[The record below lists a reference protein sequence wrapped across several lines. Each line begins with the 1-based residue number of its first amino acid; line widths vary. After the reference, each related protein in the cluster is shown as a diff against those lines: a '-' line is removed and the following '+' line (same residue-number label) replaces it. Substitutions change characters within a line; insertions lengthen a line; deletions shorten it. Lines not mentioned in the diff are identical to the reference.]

1 MHMCTHMHVHMQVYA
16 QTHAFSGF
24 RYMTSKPNH
33 TSAFFFSV
41 PSCPRQE
48 VLLAFHATEL
58 CLKFALPKKPGYTF
72 CLHRH
77 VLLTVFWS
85 GLFLVVK
92 LRHVALSPADRPH
105 RDLPLV
111 DVVEGL
117 LHNPG
122 SDVLFLSVLVHC
134 LEQGLQDTSCTQKP
148 G

>member
-24 RYMTSKPNH
+24 RYDLKTQPHKCILL
-33 TSAFFFSV
+33 FSSQLPPPESTV
-41 PSCPRQE
+41 CFPCHRTLPDIA
-48 VLLAFHATEL
+48 LL
-58 CLKFALPKKPGYTF
+58 KKQGYTF

-77 VLLTVFWS
+77 VLLTIFWS
-85 GLFLVVK
+85 DLFLVVK
-92 LRHVALSPADRPH
+92 LRHVALSQADRPH

-117 LHNPG
+117 LHHPG

-148 G
+148 C